1 MRLAPQIQ
9 NLIAVY
15 VKLNEVIPYHIS
27 VNKRLKDLNQNKEIF
42 GIIKFNFDKSIEA
55 KNLYFNYIENID
67 TLKNISF
74 TINPK
79 QTTAFV
85 GRSGSGKSTLLDLI
99 LNLNKPKKGYI
110 FYDKT
115 SQTDIDFNDFRTNVA
130 YVSQDTSLI
139 EGTVYENLLISKND
153 LSKENLDFILKVTL
167 LYDFVN
173 NLKDGI
179 NTLVGENGIQLS
191 GGQKQRI
198 SIARALVTN
207 PKILILDEATSNLD
221 LESEKHIINT
231 LQNLHNKLTI
241 IIVTHRIN
249 SIGFAD
255 SIYYLEDG
263 KIVDQGNFD
272 YLFKNNKNFKLL
284 ATPK

>member
-1 MRLAPQIQ
+1 M
-9 NLIAVY
+9 
-15 VKLNEVIPYHIS
+15 
-27 VNKRLKDLNQNKEIF
+27 
-42 GIIKFNFDKSIEA
+42 
-55 KNLYFNYIENID
+55 
-67 TLKNISF
+67 
-74 TINPK
+74 
-79 QTTAFV
+79 
-85 GRSGSGKSTLLDLI
+85 
-99 LNLNKPKKGYI
+99 
-110 FYDKT
+110 
-115 SQTDIDFNDFRTNVA
+115 
-130 YVSQDTSLI
+130 
-139 EGTVYENLLISKND
+139 
-153 LSKENLDFILKVTL
+153 KVTL

-231 LQNLHNKLTI
+231 LQNLHNNLTI

-255 SIYYLEDG
+255 NIYYLEDG
-263 KIVDQGNFD
+263 KIIDQGNYD
-272 YLFKNNKNFKLL
+272 YLFKNNKNFKSL